1 MSMRESIAGVKYKV
15 AKSLGL
21 LNNST
26 LSFDNRIAAFLFRPK
41 RADYYNYLADII
53 EGTKGRKSLLDIFNS
68 DSERYGDT
76 ARGKLSRHWATQFD
90 RGGGSLTK
98 TFQSTLPDEDVAAL
112 ETLKKAGSD
121 SALES
126 ALRDLAANSELV
138 SKARGIVIISSIVSI
153 ACLASLFLFIILMP
167 TFIVPK
173 LQEAFAMLPA
183 EYYPSSATT
192 LFSMSDFVGNNW
204 LTMAVVLTSFLYACW
219 YSFSNLTGDFRLF
232 LDKYGMA
239 WGIYRDFQSIRFLS
253 FLAAVIKRR
262 GNSSTVLLDA
272 VEMQTIGASRWKRHH
287 IELMLQYIKRGSVGP
302 ELFSTGIMDQTMEWY
317 IADLIEARGFEDA
330 LEFVRDRLKERVLK
344 KITIQSAIISWIVLL
359 SSVMTSGWLMLWQMT
374 VIEDMR
380 KALQLFLSQ

>member
-1 MSMRESIAGVKYKV
+1 MSISEALSSIKLNFLNRLGV
-15 AKSLGL
+15 

-26 LSFDNRIAAFLFRPK
+26 LPVDTRIAAFLFRTK

-68 DSERYGDT
+68 DAMRYGKT
-76 ARGKLSRHWATQFD
+76 SRGKLSQHWATQFD

-138 SKARGIVIISSIVSI
+138 SKARGIVIISSAVSI
-153 ACLASLFLFIILMP
+153 ACLASLFLFVILMP
-167 TFIVPK
+167 AFIVPK

-183 EYYPSSATT
+183 DYYPPSATR

-204 LTMAVVLTSFLYACW
+204 LTMSVMLTTFMYACW
-219 YSFSNLTGDFRLF
+219 YSFSNLTGSFRIF
-232 LDKYGMA
+232 LDKYGVA

-262 GNSSTVLLDA
+262 GNSSTVLQDA

-287 IELMLQYIKRGSVGP
+287 IELMLQYIKSGTVGP
-302 ELFSTGIMDQTMEWY
+302 ELFATGIMDKTMEWY

-330 LEFVRDRLKERVLK
+330 LEYVRDRLKERVLK
-344 KITIQSAIISWIVLL
+344 KITIQSTIISWVVLL
-359 SSVMTSGWLMLWQMT
+359 SSVALSGWLMLWQMV

-380 KALQLFLSQ
+380 KALQLFLAQ